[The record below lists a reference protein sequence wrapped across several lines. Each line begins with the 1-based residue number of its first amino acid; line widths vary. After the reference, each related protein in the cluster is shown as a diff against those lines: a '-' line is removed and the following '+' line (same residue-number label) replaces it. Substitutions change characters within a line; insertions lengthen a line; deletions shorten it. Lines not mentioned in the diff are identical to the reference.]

1 MDWFPSFAAGYIVT
15 VVVLK
20 ILAYIIVTFC
30 PLIVTIIFTVI
41 MVNCRRSWTYPAF
54 LETYTVISKGKTH
67 ITAGRDTAGLEAL
80 HIFPRDLEFLSLGRE
95 K

>member
-1 MDWFPSFAAGYIVT
+1 MLAKHRQNQKRKDWFPSFAAGYIVT

-41 MVNCRRSWTYPAF
+41 MVIAA
-54 LETYTVISKGKTH
+54 VV
-67 ITAGRDTAGLEAL
+67 GLIL
-80 HIFPRDLEFLSLGRE
+80 LFWKLTR
-95 K
+95 

>member
-1 MDWFPSFAAGYIVT
+1 MLAKHRQNQKRQEDSMDWFPSFAAGYIVT

-41 MVNCRRSWTYPAF
+41 MVIAA
-54 LETYTVISKGKTH
+54 VV
-67 ITAGRDTAGLEAL
+67 GLIL
-80 HIFPRDLEFLSLGRE
+80 LFWKLTR
-95 K
+95 

>member
-1 MDWFPSFAAGYIVT
+1 MGWFPSFAAGYIVT

-41 MVNCRRSWTYPAF
+41 MVIAA
-54 LETYTVISKGKTH
+54 VV
-67 ITAGRDTAGLEAL
+67 GLIL
-80 HIFPRDLEFLSLGRE
+80 LFWKLTR
-95 K
+95 

>member
-30 PLIVTIIFTVI
+30 PLIVTII
-41 MVNCRRSWTYPAF
+41 
-54 LETYTVISKGKTH
+54 
-67 ITAGRDTAGLEAL
+67 
-80 HIFPRDLEFLSLGRE
+80 LSLIHI
-95 K
+95 

>member
-30 PLIVTIIFTVI
+30 PLIVTIIFTLI
-41 MVNCRRSWTYPAF
+41 MVIAAVVGLILLF

-67 ITAGRDTAGLEAL
+67 IIR
-80 HIFPRDLEFLSLGRE
+80 RS
-95 K
+95 

>member
-30 PLIVTIIFTVI
+30 PLIVAIIFTVI
-41 MVNCRRSWTYPAF
+41 MIIADAV
-54 LETYTVISKGKTH
+54 
-67 ITAGRDTAGLEAL
+67 GLIL
-80 HIFPRDLEFLSLGRE
+80 LFWKLTR
-95 K
+95 

>member
-1 MDWFPSFAAGYIVT
+1 MLVKHRQNQKRKENSMNWLPSFAAGYIIS

-41 MVNCRRSWTYPAF
+41 MVIAA
-54 LETYTVISKGKTH
+54 VV
-67 ITAGRDTAGLEAL
+67 GLIL
-80 HIFPRDLEFLSLGRE
+80 LFWKLTR
-95 K
+95 

>member
-30 PLIVTIIFTVI
+30 PLVTIIFTVI
-41 MVNCRRSWTYPAF
+41 MVIAA
-54 LETYTVISKGKTH
+54 VV
-67 ITAGRDTAGLEAL
+67 GLIL
-80 HIFPRDLEFLSLGRE
+80 LFWKLTR
-95 K
+95 

>member
-1 MDWFPSFAAGYIVT
+1 MLVKHRQNQKRKENSMDWLPSFAVGYIVT

-41 MVNCRRSWTYPAF
+41 MVIAAVVGLILLFWT
-54 LETYTVISKGKTH
+54 LT
-67 ITAGRDTAGLEAL
+67 R
-80 HIFPRDLEFLSLGRE
+80 
-95 K
+95 

>member
-1 MDWFPSFAAGYIVT
+1 MLVKHRQNQKRKEDSMDWFPSFATGYIVT

-41 MVNCRRSWTYPAF
+41 MVIAA
-54 LETYTVISKGKTH
+54 VV
-67 ITAGRDTAGLEAL
+67 GLIL
-80 HIFPRDLEFLSLGRE
+80 LFWKLTR
-95 K
+95 